1 MKRIFVLLM
10 IMLIMV
16 FTLTGCFNSSSTS
29 KEAAADKKD
38 LVEIEFW
45 HIHGGVHGEV
55 IKKLAQEFN
64 EKQNKIHVTPVFIEG
79 TYEGIIEKLQ
89 AKAATKQLP
98 VLTEVG
104 FTYTSYM
111 QENMPIV
118 SMQPLIDRDKVD
130 LTDFYPTMLGLSK
143 GKDGK
148 LYSLPF
154 AVSTP
159 VVYYNKQMFQE
170 AGLDAENPPKTFAE
184 LKDAAAKLTKGDQ
197 KGIYFDYA
205 ISGNWLF
212 QAMVETMGGQMIAD
226 DGKTVMFD
234 QAPGV
239 NALQYW
245 NDLVTDQSMPVIDSK
260 QAMQSFTSG
269 KLGIFVST
277 IMYLPQ
283 LQKDSKFTIATTV
296 FPVDGAHKRKV
307 PAGGNSLF
315 ILKTTPEKEQAA
327 WEFVKFLTSKDGYGI
342 MAKGMGYMSSR
353 KSVVDDDQMLGKYLR
368 EENLPANTTYLQVDD
383 MVKWYNF
390 PGKTGTRIYKITQD
404 AIQATL
410 AQQKTATQALSDA
423 AIEANK
429 LLN

>member
-1 MKRIFVLLM
+1 MKRIVGLVT
-10 IMLIMV
+10 IMLIV
-16 FTLTGCFNSSSTS
+16 AFILTGCSHSGSTS
-29 KEAAADKKD
+29 QGAVKNNPVA
-38 LVEIEFW
+38 IEFW

-55 IKKLAQEFN
+55 IKRLAEEFN
-64 EKQNKIHVTPVFIEG
+64 KKQDKVRVTPVFIDG
-79 TYEGIIEKLQ
+79 NYEGIIEKLQ
-89 AKAATKQLP
+89 AKAATRQLP
-98 VLTEVG
+98 ALTEVG
-104 FTYTSYM
+104 FSYTSYV

-118 SMQPLIDRDKVD
+118 PLQALIDRDNVD
-130 LTDFYPTMLGLSK
+130 LTDFYPTMLGLSR

-184 LKDAAAKLTKGDQ
+184 LRTAAAKLTRGDQ
-197 KGIYFDYA
+197 KGVYFDYA
-205 ISGNWLF
+205 ITGNWIF

-226 DGKTVMFD
+226 DGKKVMFD

-239 NALQYW
+239 SALQYW
-245 NDLVTDQSMPVIDSK
+245 SDLVADQSMPVIDSK

-269 KLGIFVST
+269 KLGMFIST

-283 LQKDSKFTIATTV
+283 LQKDSKFTVATTA
-296 FPVDGAHKRKV
+296 FPVDGVHQRRV

-327 WEFVKFLTSKDGYGI
+327 WEFVKFLTSKEGYGM

-353 KSVVDDDQMLGKYLR
+353 KSVVDDEQMLGKYLR
-368 EENLPANTTYLQVDD
+368 EENPPANTTYLQVDD

-390 PGKTGTRIYKITQD
+390 PGKSGTRIYKIAQD

-410 AQQKTATQALSDA
+410 TQQKTAEQALRDA
-423 AIEANK
+423 ATEANK